1 LELIGK
7 PAPPVIQYSPSGM
20 VRVANARLVK
30 ILIGLSERAMLDPQG
45 SMMDPDDARSISLG
59 TPAVICD
66 RSRQSRIVAA

>member
-1 LELIGK
+1 MKNILYG
-7 PAPPVIQYSPSGM
+7 
-20 VRVANARLVK
+20 RLVK